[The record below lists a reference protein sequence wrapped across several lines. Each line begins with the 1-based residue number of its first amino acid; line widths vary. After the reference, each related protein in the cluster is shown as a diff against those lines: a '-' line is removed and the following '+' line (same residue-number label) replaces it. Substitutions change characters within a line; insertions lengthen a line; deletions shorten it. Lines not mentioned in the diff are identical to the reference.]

1 MDLSRK
7 QGYGI
12 KWMIGVVDMIVV
24 NVVFYIVYHSLD
36 LFFTSAF
43 DGALR
48 IAILLL
54 NVSYFFALYMVPLRV
69 HHSVVFIDKVVQR
82 AMLLV
87 STLMFFFSTSLLF
100 MNIGDRLGTFLITF
114 YIVLLLIFTLWRMF
128 LRLTLKWYRRKG
140 YYFKRVIIVGAGK
153 NGMELYRV
161 MKNEQ
166 AYGFN
171 VLDFFDD
178 NIALKRSLPNYLGM
192 THQVEDF
199 VLANQI
205 DEIYCTLPGTRDEQ
219 MLRLMNF
226 SEKNMIRFYIVPE
239 FFRKVK
245 KSLVMQTLE
254 SVPLLTIRREPLQ
267 SAYNRSM
274 KRVFDIIFSSLVLL
288 LIFFWFYVIIGFL
301 IKITSKGPIFFKQKR
316 TGLYGREFNC
326 YKFRTM
332 RLNKDADILQAC
344 KRDPRITKIGEFLRH
359 TSLDEIPQ
367 FINVFKG
374 EMSVVGPRPHMLR
387 HTEQYSHLIDKYMI
401 RHLVKPG
408 LTGWAQVTGYRGETR
423 SLEQMEG
430 RVKRDVWYIE
440 NWSFMLDLKIIIVT
454 VFNMFKGDKVAF

>member
-12 KWMIGVVDMIVV
+12 KWVIGVVDMIVV

-54 NVSYFFALYMVPLRV
+54 NVSYFFSLYMVPLRV

-114 YIVLLLIFTLWRMF
+114 YIVLLLTFTLWRMF

-171 VLDFFDD
+171 VLGFFDD

-192 THQVEDF
+192 THQVEDY

-205 DEIYCTLPGTRDEQ
+205 DEIYCTLPGTRDER

-274 KRVFDIIFSSLVLL
+274 KRVFDVIFSSLVLL
-288 LIFFWFYVIIGFL
+288 LIFFWFYLIIGFL

-332 RLNKDADILQAC
+332 RLNEEADILQAC

-359 TSLDEIPQ
+359 TSLDEMPQ
-367 FINVFKG
+367 FINVLKG
-374 EMSVVGPRPHMLR
+374 EMSVVGPRPHMLK

-430 RVKRDVWYIE
+430 RIKRDVWYIE

>member
-12 KWMIGVVDMIVV
+12 KWVIGVVDMIVV
-24 NVVFYIVYHSLD
+24 NIVFYIVYHSLD
-36 LFFTSAF
+36 LFFISAF

-54 NVSYFFALYMVPLRV
+54 NVSYFFSLYMVPLRV
-69 HHSVVFIDKVVQR
+69 HYSVVFIDKVVQR

-114 YIVLLLIFTLWRMF
+114 YIILLFSFTLWRMF

-171 VLDFFDD
+171 VLGFFDD

-192 THQVEDF
+192 THQVEDY

-226 SEKNMIRFYIVPE
+226 SEKHLIRFYIVPE

-274 KRVFDIIFSSLVLL
+274 KRIFDVIFSSLVLL
-288 LIFFWFYVIIGFL
+288 LVFFWFYLIIGFL

-316 TGLYGREFNC
+316 TGLYGREFYC

-332 RLNKDADILQAC
+332 RLNEEADILQAR

-367 FINVFKG
+367 FINVLKG
-374 EMSVVGPRPHMLR
+374 EMSVVGPRPHMLK

-430 RVKRDVWYIE
+430 RIKRDVWYIE